1 MLAKSK
7 LSSAPRSDRSSW
19 ARSRASR
26 SSRSPVRST
35 RCSQSTALGPKVGMA
50 IVYPLIVRGSLGAD
64 RATEVERADL
74 RVAEHLLASAGEPDP
89 AVLQHHPAG
98 GQLQA
103 GAGVLLAP
111 QHGPA

>member
-26 SSRSPVRST
+26 SSRSRARTT

-50 IVYPLIVRGSLGAD
+50 IVAPLMVGGSLGAD
-64 RATEVERADL
+64 GAAEVERADL
-74 RVAEHLLASAGEPDP
+74 RGAEPLLASAGEPDP
-89 AVLQHHPAG
+89 AVLQHHPVG
-98 GQLQA
+98 G
-103 GAGVLLAP
+103 
-111 QHGPA
+111 